1 VVARPV
7 SSFSP
12 LLSERDW
19 DRNHDGDVQK
29 KGKEGR
35 GNSEE
40 GKRRGT
46 ELMYS
51 HIRDLRIII
60 LLLG

>member
-1 VVARPV
+1 VVVRPV

-12 LLSERDW
+12 LSLERDR

-40 GKRRGT
+40 GKRGT

-51 HIRDLRIII
+51 HFRHLGLI
-60 LLLG
+60 LLVLG